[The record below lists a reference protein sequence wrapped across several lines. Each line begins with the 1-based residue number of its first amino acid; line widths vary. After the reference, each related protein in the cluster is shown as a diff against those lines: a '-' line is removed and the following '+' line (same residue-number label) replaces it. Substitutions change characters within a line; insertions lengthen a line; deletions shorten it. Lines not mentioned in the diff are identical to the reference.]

1 MKRVLLT
8 GASGFVGQSFV
19 RRCAA
24 LGDASGVEL
33 VALSESVDIRDV
45 DGLVA
50 AMAAASVDAI
60 VHLAAVSHVPT
71 AEADPQ
77 AAFDVNVRG
86 TLALMQAVRKVQ
98 FAGRVLHVSTA
109 DVYGKV
115 SSAQLPL
122 TELTQPAPVSIYGA
136 SKLASEVVVQQA
148 ARRYGTDVVI
158 ARSFNHVGAGQSSD
172 FVLPAVARQIA
183 RIELGQQPPQLVLGD
198 VDVERDFLDVD
209 DVIDA
214 YLALLRHGRTA
225 EIYHVCS
232 GIARNI
238 RATVNEMLAIRGV
251 QAEITRDARLYRPA
265 EQKIVVESHDKLT
278 HETDW
283 RPRVAWADTLALL
296 TQDWAARVALEP
308 A

>member
-1 MKRVLLT
+1 MKRILLT

-33 VALSESVDIRDV
+33 VALSESVDIRNV
-45 DGLVA
+45 DGLVD
-50 AMAAASVDAI
+50 AMAAASVDDI

-86 TLALMQAVRKVQ
+86 TLALMQAVRKAQ

-115 SSAQLPL
+115 NSAQLPL
-122 TELTQPAPVSIYGA
+122 TETTQPAPVSIYGA

-158 ARSFNHVGAGQSSD
+158 ARSFNHVGAGQRAD

-183 RIELGQQPPQLVLGD
+183 RIESGQQPPQLVLGD
-198 VDVERDFLDVD
+198 VDVERDFLDVH

-238 RATVNEMLAIRGV
+238 RAIVNDMLTIRGV

-265 EQKIVVESHDKLT
+265 EQKIVVASHDKLT
-278 HETDW
+278 HETGW
-283 RPRVAWADTLALL
+283 EPRVAWADTLALL

-308 A
+308 T